1 MPPVDWGW
9 LITPD
14 ELSSWILLRT
24 DDLLVLNKPPHTV
37 CHPSRYGPWSSLI
50 GACREYLGVE
60 RLHMPFRLDRETS
73 GVLVFA
79 QTRETGVRL
88 QHAVMQGRLSKEYI
102 AIVEGNLNDPGTVSE
117 PIGPDEGSA
126 FFRRQSVRARRA
138 VCGNALLPTGTRK
151 WLYVAYGRS
160 PRPAAD
166 TRSGSIVS
174 HLGHPI
180 AGDKLYGRDPEL
192 MLEFIRNGFSE
203 DLLSQ
208 LPIRRQALHCRQVTF
223 CTKAGEERFEAPLS
237 PDLHQFWQSLK
248 SRYLAR

>member
-1 MPPVDWGW
+1 MHRLRSVRSCLSRFGDLRARRSSGKVVALRAVERDLLRSLDFARSRRFHQVPPVDWGW

-88 QHAVMQGRLSKEYI
+88 QHAVMLSQVQKEYI
-102 AIVEGNLNDPGTVSE
+102 AIVEGNVDCARTVSE
-117 PIGPDEGSA
+117 PIGPD
-126 FFRRQSVRARRA
+126 
-138 VCGNALLPTGTRK
+138 
-151 WLYVAYGRS
+151 
-160 PRPAAD
+160 
-166 TRSGSIVS
+166 
-174 HLGHPI
+174 
-180 AGDKLYGRDPEL
+180 
-192 MLEFIRNGFSE
+192 
-203 DLLSQ
+203 
-208 LPIRRQALHCRQVTF
+208 
-223 CTKAGEERFEAPLS
+223 
-237 PDLHQFWQSLK
+237 
-248 SRYLAR
+248 

>member
-24 DDLLVLNKPPHTV
+24 DDLLVLNKPPHAV

-79 QTRETGVRL
+79 QTRVTGVRL

-102 AIVEGNLNDPGTVSE
+102 AIVEGKLNAARTISE
-117 PIGPDEGSA
+117 PIGPDEGAA
-126 FFRRQSVRARRA
+126 FFRRQSVRHDGQAAVTHFYPLEHANGYTLLRA
-138 VCGNALLPTGTRK
+138 VPETGRRHQIRVH
-151 WLYVAYGRS
+151 LA
-160 PRPAAD
+160 
-166 TRSGSIVS
+166 

-192 MLEFIRNGFSE
+192 MLEFIRSGFSE
-203 DLLSQ
+203 DLLSR

-223 CTKAGEERFEAPLS
+223 STEAGDERFEAPLS
-237 PDLHQFWQSLK
+237 TDLRQFWQTLK
-248 SRYLAR
+248 SVT